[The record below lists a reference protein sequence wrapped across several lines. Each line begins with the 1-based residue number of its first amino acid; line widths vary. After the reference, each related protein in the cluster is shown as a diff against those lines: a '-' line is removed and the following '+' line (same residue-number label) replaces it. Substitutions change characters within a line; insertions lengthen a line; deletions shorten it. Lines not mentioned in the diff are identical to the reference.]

1 MRNQS
6 KSCNYADC
14 RHCSLSKASFDISTP
29 RSHKSPW
36 ADSPEVHKITK
47 YYQNLLRD
55 VMTFPTISNV
65 EERRP
70 DDAIVAENKSRAY
83 PPLLS
88 LFQVVGFC
96 SWKQEIVQRERLS
109 QRRLVEGFQILVY
122 CAGPRVSMRIGL
134 QWLRFLR
141 WNLPYGLRQAKKRR
155 NFGLS
160 ICLHLVLDASC
171 GFLVSSVGVEHH

>member
-1 MRNQS
+1 MQLCKLQTLLIVQGIIWHLHSSKPQVPVGRQS
-6 KSCNYADC
+6 GGAQDY
-14 RHCSLSKASFDISTP
+14 
-29 RSHKSPW
+29 
-36 ADSPEVHKITK
+36 KIWP
-47 YYQNLLRD
+47 NLLRD

-88 LFQVVGFC
+88 LFQVVRFC

-122 CAGPRVSMRIGL
+122 CAGPRVSMRIGW
-134 QWLRFLR
+134 QWLRFR
-141 WNLPYGLRQAKKRR
+141 WNLLYGLRQAKKRR
-155 NFGLS
+155 NFRLS

-171 GFLVSSVGVEHH
+171 GFLVSWCWTPLNGTNNV